1 MPGPQSHWLTSQSFA
16 DNLEVG
22 NNRKALQESEKLLR
36 KHPNL
41 LCARALKGLSL
52 LRLGRYDESHG
63 CLQTVAEEKPTDDS
77 TLQVLS
83 FCYREMEQ
91 RTYG

>member
-1 MPGPQSHWLTSQSFA
+1 MCKLIFINGCVLIIMLFQLLI

-41 LCARALKGLSL
+41 LCARALKVS
-52 LRLGRYDESHG
+52 R
-63 CLQTVAEEKPTDDS
+63 
-77 TLQVLS
+77 
-83 FCYREMEQ
+83 
-91 RTYG
+91 

>member
-1 MPGPQSHWLTSQSFA
+1 MVSELKIYMCKLIFINGCVLNIMFFQLLLI

-41 LCARALKGLSL
+41 LCARALKVSI
-52 LRLGRYDESHG
+52 
-63 CLQTVAEEKPTDDS
+63 
-77 TLQVLS
+77 
-83 FCYREMEQ
+83 
-91 RTYG
+91 

>member
-1 MPGPQSHWLTSQSFA
+1 MVSIDNCFIDDFDRLVFQTLT

-41 LCARALKGLSL
+41 LCARALKVNGEPICIPNENIQSDAIYHYL
-52 LRLGRYDESHG
+52 
-63 CLQTVAEEKPTDDS
+63 
-77 TLQVLS
+77 
-83 FCYREMEQ
+83 
-91 RTYG
+91 

>member
-1 MPGPQSHWLTSQSFA
+1 MDLFFILIMFPLLI

-41 LCARALKGLSL
+41 LCARALKVSICE
-52 LRLGRYDESHG
+52 DTKKTS
-63 CLQTVAEEKPTDDS
+63 PI
-77 TLQVLS
+77 
-83 FCYREMEQ
+83 CYFHSGWIII
-91 RTYG
+91 YL

>member
-1 MPGPQSHWLTSQSFA
+1 MAQQQGMDSALFERRLRPVYGELYYKYIYKLIFINGCVLNIMLFQLLI

-41 LCARALKGLSL
+41 LCARALKVSI
-52 LRLGRYDESHG
+52 
-63 CLQTVAEEKPTDDS
+63 
-77 TLQVLS
+77 
-83 FCYREMEQ
+83 
-91 RTYG
+91 

>member
-1 MPGPQSHWLTSQSFA
+1 MLIVIFINEFVFISILFPFLI

-41 LCARALKGLSL
+41 LCARALK
-52 LRLGRYDESHG
+52 
-63 CLQTVAEEKPTDDS
+63 V
-77 TLQVLS
+77 
-83 FCYREMEQ
+83 
-91 RTYG
+91 

>member
-1 MPGPQSHWLTSQSFA
+1 MFFQLLI

-41 LCARALKGLSL
+41 LCARALKVSI
-52 LRLGRYDESHG
+52 
-63 CLQTVAEEKPTDDS
+63 
-77 TLQVLS
+77 
-83 FCYREMEQ
+83 
-91 RTYG
+91 

>member
-1 MPGPQSHWLTSQSFA
+1 MLILIFINGFVFISIMFRLMT

-41 LCARALKGLSL
+41 LCARALKVCTICIFG
-52 LRLGRYDESHG
+52 
-63 CLQTVAEEKPTDDS
+63 EKISQIYYFHTEWII
-77 TLQVLS
+77 LYL
-83 FCYREMEQ
+83 
-91 RTYG
+91 